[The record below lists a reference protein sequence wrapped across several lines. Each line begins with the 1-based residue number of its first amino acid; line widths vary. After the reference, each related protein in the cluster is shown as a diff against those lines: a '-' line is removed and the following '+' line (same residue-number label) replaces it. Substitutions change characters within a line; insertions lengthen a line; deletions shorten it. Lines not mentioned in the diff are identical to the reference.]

1 MSYKKLKDTWV
12 VKEEYRNITGQFGL
26 APSQGQV
33 YNAYAIGYDMPIVDS
48 LGDENNLQDQTAT
61 GGLMDKALG
70 YTSDYDKVFLGG
82 CPMKNTGKRIIEIPG
97 VT

>member
-26 APSQGQV
+26 APSEGQV
-33 YNAYAIGYDMPIVDS
+33 YNAYSVGYDYPIVDS
-48 LGDENNLQDQTAT
+48 LDEQLQDQTAT
-61 GGLMDKALG
+61 GGTLDQALG
-70 YTSDYDKVFLGG
+70 YTSDKVFLGG
-82 CPMKNTGKRIIEIPG
+82 CSRKNIGKIREIPG

>member
-26 APSQGQV
+26 APSEGQV
-33 YNAYAIGYDMPIVDS
+33 YPAYSIGYKRPIVDS
-48 LGDENNLQDQTAT
+48 LGEQLQDQTAT
-61 GGLMDKALG
+61 GGTLDQALG
-70 YTSDYDKVFLGG
+70 YIPDQVFLGR
-82 CPMKNTGKRIIEIPG
+82 CPLKNRGNIPEIPG

>member
-26 APSQGQV
+26 APSEGQV
-33 YNAYAIGYDMPIVDS
+33 YPAYSIGYKRPIVDS
-48 LGDENNLQDQTAT
+48 LGEQDQTAT
-61 GGLMDKALG
+61 GGTLDKALG
-70 YTSDYDKVFLGG
+70 YIPEVFLGS
-82 CPMKNTGKRIIEIPG
+82 CPSKNTGEIPEIPG